1 MFVTIVVMTVLA
13 QNVDAGVE
21 TLSAPEVDAGVTFDA
36 GVVHVPQ
43 AGKPPARVEAKWG
56 EGVVFKSGD
65 FSLQLRGRVQARAE
79 AAVPMPGSTVARI
92 NQILVRRARLS
103 LVAKYTDAWTMN
115 VQLAFAT
122 LDMEPD
128 APNVLRDA
136 YLTWSGL
143 RDLNVRVGQMKV
155 PFGRQ
160 RLISS
165 GNQQMVDRAIIIGEL
180 SLDRDVGALLRSD
193 DLFGLGGRL
202 SYAIGVMGGDGRNRL
217 GTNVGLLYVARAQVS
232 PFGKFDDLV
241 GGDLE
246 RLEHP
251 RLAIGLAA
259 ARNVATVRQ
268 RSTIGTTFRNGSIT
282 YDHVAADLLFKW
294 RGFSLESEALL
305 RYAEQPSLASATTT
319 EWARAG
325 WGYLVQVGY
334 SPVKSFE
341 VSARWSQL
349 RPFVGT
355 DPSFKHQ
362 RELGVGVGWFP
373 KKHDLK
379 LQSDVFWL
387 PVGERFDVGS
397 WQIRLQLQLAF

>member
-1 MFVTIVVMTVLA
+1 MFVTLATVLA
-13 QNVDAGVE
+13 LAQLPDGGVEASDGGVTEPVDAGVA
-21 TLSAPEVDAGVTFDA
+21 TVADAGAPRAPVTLT
-36 GVVHVPQ
+36 
-43 AGKPPARVEAKWG
+43 AKWG
-56 EGVVFKSGD
+56 EGVVVKAGD
-65 FSLQLRGRVQARAE
+65 FSLQVRGRVQARAE
-79 AAVPMPGSTVARI
+79 AIVPTEGSTVNRL
-92 NQILVRRARLS
+92 NQLLIRRARLS
-103 LVAKYTDAWTMN
+103 LIAKYTDAWTMT

-136 YLTWSGL
+136 NLTWSGL

-160 RLISS
+160 RVISS
-165 GNQQMVDRAIIIGEL
+165 GNQQMVDRSIIIGEL
-180 SLDRDVGALLRSD
+180 SLDRDVGILLRSD

-202 SYAIGVMGGDGRNRL
+202 SYALGVMGGDGRNRL
-217 GTNVGLLYVARAQVS
+217 GTNVGLLYVARAQVN

-241 GGDLE
+241 AGDLE

-251 RLAIGLAA
+251 RLSIGLAA

-268 RSTIGTTFRNGSIT
+268 RSTIGTTFRNGALT
-282 YDHVAADLLFKW
+282 YDHLAADLLFKW
-294 RGFSLESEALL
+294 RGFSLEAEALL
-305 RYAEQPSLASATTT
+305 RFAERPNLIGSSTT

-325 WGYLVQVGY
+325 WGYYAQAGY
-334 SPVKSFE
+334 SPVQAFE

-355 DPSFKHQ
+355 DPSFRHQ
-362 RELGVGVGWFP
+362 RELGVGVGWYP

-379 LQSDVFWL
+379 LQGDFFWL

-397 WQIRLQLQLAF
+397 FQVRAQLQLAF